1 MHGATIKIKS
11 KKKKK
16 FIITE
21 NPIKICTLFCIS
33 TWLTS
38 LQSLSPDGRISKT
51 KPPPDND
58 KCKFHP
64 RTGHEGP

>member
-1 MHGATIKIKS
+1 MKRPV
-11 KKKKK
+11 

-21 NPIKICTLFCIS
+21 KPIKICTISCIK
-33 TWLTS
+33 TCLTS

-51 KPPPDND
+51 EPLLNNG

-64 RTGHEGP
+64 RTDHEGPYVD